1 MIAVPSPLMVWSL
14 ALLALAVGLRAR
26 RRERGPAERPDVPFP
41 IHLARVVPVHPA
53 LLTHAMSERIRVGLV
68 AAGLAPRVSPMHLA
82 HARLALAQAGLAGG
96 AVLAVAS
103 VRAGIATGVVLAA
116 AGYLGPVRWI
126 TLRAHRRRGQ
136 ILRELP
142 DLIDLVVI
150 CTESGMALDPAIRVA
165 AERLPGELA
174 TEITY
179 TLRELDLGT
188 PRRDAYAGLSDRLGV
203 AQLTSLVGALLQAE
217 ELGVPIAGVLRRQA
231 ALLRAARTQ
240 DMRDHAAR
248 AAPKVQLV
256 VALVMVPAAL
266 LVILGVL
273 VIELA
278 GQIGGVVGGAT

>member
-1 MIAVPSPLMVWSL
+1 MIAAPSPLLVWSL

-26 RRERGPAERPDVPFP
+26 RRERGPAERPEVPLP
-41 IHLARVVPVHPA
+41 IRVTRVIPVHPA
-53 LLTHAMSERIRVGLV
+53 LMGHATTERIRVGLA
-68 AAGLAPRVSPMHLA
+68 AAGLAPRLSPAQLA
-82 HARLALAQAGLAGG
+82 HSRLALAQAGLAVG
-96 AVLAVAS
+96 AALAVAS
-103 VRAGIATGVVLAA
+103 PRTGIATALALA
-116 AGYLGPVRWI
+116 IAGYLGPVRWI
-126 TLRAHRRRGQ
+126 TLRARRRRGQ
-136 ILRELP
+136 IVRELP

-165 AERLPGELA
+165 AERLPGELS
-174 TEITY
+174 TEITQ

-188 PRRDAYAGLSDRLGV
+188 PRRAAYVALSDRLGV
-203 AQLTSLVGALLQAE
+203 AELTGLVGALLQAE
-217 ELGVPIAGVLRRQA
+217 ELGAPIAGVLRRHA
-231 ALLRAARTQ
+231 ALLRTARTQ